1 MVHGEEHA
9 EQVDEDPEQVQD
21 VVTER
26 TLVTFAMNLV
36 QNLILLIILKQRQ
49 NVHKLQIATFWDI
62 YINIYKYLYIYHTIF
77 LVHPEPMSRT
87 FWVRSKLEPN
97 AASD

>member
-36 QNLILLIILKQRQ
+36 QNLIYMICKYI
-49 NVHKLQIATFWDI
+49 HI
-62 YINIYKYLYIYHTIF
+62 YIIQSSWSIPNLYQGYF
-77 LVHPEPMSRT
+77 GSV
-87 FWVRSKLEPN
+87 PN
-97 AASD
+97 LNLTRRQTDQGYFGSVPNLNLLGPYQT